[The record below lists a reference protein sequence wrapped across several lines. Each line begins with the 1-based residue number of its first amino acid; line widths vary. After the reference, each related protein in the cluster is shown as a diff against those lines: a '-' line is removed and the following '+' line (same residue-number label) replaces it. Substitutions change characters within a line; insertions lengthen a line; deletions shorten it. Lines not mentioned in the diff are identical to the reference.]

1 MSTEEKKNSQIS
13 QDSDSLWNP
22 SDEISASKII
32 KTYFKSGTPL
42 ELLGSGSKRL
52 IGNKLQCEK
61 SLSLSKLDGIIRYKP
76 EELYIKV
83 KACTPIKT
91 IEEKLKM
98 HKQCLAFDPV
108 DLGYIFKGE
117 SDQGTAAGCVATNFA
132 GSSRFKYGSVRDHL
146 LGFRGINGKGEIIK
160 SGGTVVKN
168 VTGYD
173 LSKLV
178 CGSYGTLVA
187 LTELT
192 FKVIPLQEDIN
203 TMVLYDLSIEAA
215 SEFLKNI
222 SQSSN
227 DITGAVCLPI
237 ANGAKNFETNTE
249 NVFKLNDLKSASSY
263 TAIRLE
269 GSQVS
274 IKEKIENIKK
284 ELNLFDVNMS
294 ILESYQ
300 SKLFWQKIKNL
311 EIFSNT
317 KNSVLRIVISP
328 SSLVKTIYY
337 LEKLTSQYFVDWGG
351 NLLWAEIK
359 NLSKENL
366 IVLKKFVSNADGY
379 ITLIKSGEGLNFYDQ
394 SFTTNKIHYNIS
406 QKIKESFDPKRI
418 LNPNKMYSG
427 I

>member
-1 MSTEEKKNSQIS
+1 MFKEEKKSSQTS
-13 QDSDSLWNP
+13 QDSDVLSSP
-22 SDEISASKII
+22 SDEIAASKII
-32 KTYFKSGTPL
+32 KAYFKSGTPL

-61 SLSLSKLDGIIRYKP
+61 TLSLSKLDGIIRYQP
-76 EELYIKV
+76 EESYIKV

-192 FKVIPLQEDIN
+192 FKVIPLQEDAN
-203 TMVLYDLSIEAA
+203 TIVLYDLSIESA
-215 SEFLKNI
+215 SEFLKNV

-227 DITGAVCLPI
+227 DVTGAVHLPI
-237 ANGAKNFETNTE
+237 TSGAKNFETNIE
-249 NVFKLNDLKSASSY
+249 NIFKLNDLKSASSY

-284 ELNLFDVNMS
+284 ELNLFESKMS
-294 ILESYQ
+294 VLESYQ

-317 KNSVLRIVISP
+317 KNSVLRIVVSP

-337 LEKLTSQYFVDWGG
+337 LEKLTSQCFVDWAG
-351 NLLWAEIK
+351 NLLWTEIK

-366 IVLKKFVSNADGY
+366 IVLKKFVSNSDGY

-394 SFTTNKIHYNIS
+394 AFTTNKIHYNIS

>member
-1 MSTEEKKNSQIS
+1 MFKEEMKSCQTSK
-13 QDSDSLWNP
+13 DSDVLSSP
-22 SDEISASKII
+22 SDEIAASKII
-32 KTYFKSGTPL
+32 KAYFKSGTPL

-61 SLSLSKLDGIIRYKP
+61 TLSLSKLDGIIRYQP
-76 EELYIKV
+76 EESYIKV

-192 FKVIPLQEDIN
+192 FKVIPLQEDLN
-203 TMVLYDLSIEAA
+203 TMVLYDLSIESA
-215 SEFLKNI
+215 SEFLKNV

-227 DITGAVCLPI
+227 DITGAVHLPI
-237 ANGAKNFETNTE
+237 TNRAKNFETNTE

-263 TAIRLE
+263 AAIRLE

-274 IKEKIENIKK
+274 IKEKIEMGHDIFNR
-284 ELNLFDVNMS
+284 
-294 ILESYQ
+294 
-300 SKLFWQKIKNL
+300 KIKYRK
-311 EIFSNT
+311 IQID
-317 KNSVLRIVISP
+317 NSFPKYIVEN
-328 SSLVKTIYY
+328 K
-337 LEKLTSQYFVDWGG
+337 EKY
-351 NLLWAEIK
+351 
-359 NLSKENL
+359 KEW
-366 IVLKKFVSNADGY
+366 IV
-379 ITLIKSGEGLNFYDQ
+379 
-394 SFTTNKIHYNIS
+394 
-406 QKIKESFDPKRI
+406 
-418 LNPNKMYSG
+418 
-427 I
+427 

>member
-1 MSTEEKKNSQIS
+1 MFKEEKKNSQTS
-13 QDSDSLWNP
+13 QDFDSFSNP
-22 SDEISASKII
+22 SDEIAVSKII
-32 KTYFKSGTPL
+32 KACFKSGIPL
-42 ELLGSGSKRL
+42 ELFGSGSKRL

-61 SLSLSKLDGIIRYKP
+61 TLSLSQLDGIIRYQP
-76 EELYIKV
+76 EELYVKV
-83 KACTPIKT
+83 KACTPIKI

-98 HKQCLAFDPV
+98 HKQCLAFDPI

-146 LGFRGINGKGEIIK
+146 LGFRGVNGKGEIIK

-192 FKVIPLQEDIN
+192 FKVIPLQEDVN
-203 TMVLYDLSIEAA
+203 TIVLYDLSIEAA
-215 SEFLKNI
+215 SEFLKNV

-227 DITGAVCLPI
+227 DITGAVHLPI
-237 ANGAKNFETNTE
+237 THGDKNFEINTE

-269 GSQVS
+269 GSPIS

-284 ELNLFDVNMS
+284 ELNLFDTSLSV
-294 ILESYQ
+294 LESYQ

-337 LEKLTSQYFVDWGG
+337 LEKLTSQCFVDWGG

-366 IVLKKFVSNADGY
+366 IVLKKFVSNSDGY

>member
-1 MSTEEKKNSQIS
+1 M
-13 QDSDSLWNP
+13 
-22 SDEISASKII
+22 
-32 KTYFKSGTPL
+32 
-42 ELLGSGSKRL
+42 
-52 IGNKLQCEK
+52 
-61 SLSLSKLDGIIRYKP
+61 
-76 EELYIKV
+76 
-83 KACTPIKT
+83 
-91 IEEKLKM
+91 
-98 HKQCLAFDPV
+98 AFDPI

-117 SDQGTAAGCVATNFA
+117 SDQGTAAGFVATNFA

-146 LGFRGINGKGEIIK
+146 LGFRGVNGKGEIIK
-160 SGGTVVKN
+160 YVGTVVKN

-192 FKVIPLQEDIN
+192 FKVIPSQEDIN

-215 SEFLKNI
+215 SEFLKNV

-227 DITGAVCLPI
+227 DITGAVHLPI
-237 ANGAKNFETNTE
+237 NNIAKNFEVNTE

-269 GSQVS
+269 GSQIS
-274 IKEKIENIKK
+274 IKEKMENIKK
-284 ELNLFDVNMS
+284 ELNLFDTNLSV
-294 ILESYQ
+294 LESYQ
-300 SKLFWQKIKNL
+300 SKLFWEKIKNL
-311 EIFSNT
+311 EIFLNT
-317 KNSVLRIVISP
+317 RNSVLRIIVSP
-328 SSLVKTIYY
+328 SNLVKIVYY
-337 LEKLTSQYFVDWGG
+337 LEKLTSQYFIDWGG
-351 NLLWAEIK
+351 NLLWAEVK

-366 IVLKKFVSNADGY
+366 IVLKKFVSNSDGY
-379 ITLIKSGEGLNFYDQ
+379 TTLIKSGEGLNFYDH

>member
-1 MSTEEKKNSQIS
+1 MFKEEKKNSQIS
-13 QDSDSLWNP
+13 QDSDSVWNP

-83 KACTPIKT
+83 KSCTPIKT
-91 IEEKLKM
+91 IEEKLKT
-98 HKQCLAFDPV
+98 HKQCLAFDPI

-192 FKVIPLQEDIN
+192 FKVTPLQEDIN

-227 DITGAVCLPI
+227 DITGAVYLPI

-263 TAIRLE
+263 AAIRLE

-284 ELNLFDVNMS
+284 ELNLFDANMS

-311 EIFSNT
+311 EIFSIT

-337 LEKLTSQYFVDWGG
+337 LGKLTSQYFVDWGG

-366 IVLKKFVSNADGY
+366 IVLKKFVSNSDGY
-379 ITLIKSGEGLNFYDQ
+379 TTLIKSGEGLNFYDH

>member
-1 MSTEEKKNSQIS
+1 MFKEEKKNSQIS

-42 ELLGSGSKRL
+42 ELIGSGSKRL

-284 ELNLFDVNMS
+284 ELNLFNVNMS

-394 SFTTNKIHYNIS
+394 SFTTNKIHYTIS

>member
-1 MSTEEKKNSQIS
+1 MFKEEKKNSQTS
-13 QDSDSLWNP
+13 QDFDSFLNP
-22 SDEISASKII
+22 SDETAVSKII
-32 KTYFKSGTPL
+32 KTCFKSATPL

-52 IGNKLQCEK
+52 IGNKFQCEK
-61 SLSLSKLDGIIRYKP
+61 TLSLSKLDGIIRYQP
-76 EELYIKV
+76 EELYVKV

-91 IEEKLKM
+91 IEEKLKT
-98 HKQCLAFDPV
+98 HKQCLAFDPI
-108 DLGYIFKGE
+108 DLGYIFKGK
-117 SDQGTAAGCVATNFA
+117 SDQGTAAGFVATNFA

-146 LGFRGINGKGEIIK
+146 LGFRGVNGKGEIIK

-192 FKVIPLQEDIN
+192 FKVMPLQEDIN

-215 SEFLKNI
+215 SEFLKNV

-227 DITGAVCLPI
+227 DITGAVHLPI
-237 ANGAKNFETNTE
+237 ANIPKNFEINTE
-249 NVFKLNDLKSASSY
+249 NVFKLNDLKPASSY
-263 TAIRLE
+263 TAIRLQ
-269 GSQVS
+269 GSQIS
-274 IKEKIENIKK
+274 IKEKMENIKK
-284 ELNLFDVNMS
+284 ELNLFDSNLS
-294 ILESYQ
+294 ILGSYQ
-300 SKLFWQKIKNL
+300 SKLFWEKIKNL

-317 KNSVLRIVISP
+317 RNSVLRIIVPP
-328 SSLVKTIYY
+328 SSLVKTVYY
-337 LEKLTSQYFVDWGG
+337 LEKLTSQYFIDWGG
-351 NLLWAEIK
+351 NLLWAEVK

-366 IVLKKFVSNADGY
+366 IVLKKFISNSNGY

-394 SFTTNKIHYNIS
+394 SFTTNKIHYNVS
-406 QKIKESFDPKRI
+406 QKIKESFDPKKI

>member
-1 MSTEEKKNSQIS
+1 MFKEEKKSSQIS
-13 QDSDSLWNP
+13 QDSDSLSNP
-22 SDEISASKII
+22 SDEIAASKII

-42 ELLGSGSKRL
+42 ELIGSGSKRS

-61 SLSLSKLDGIIRYKP
+61 TLSLSKLDGIIRYQP

-83 KACTPIKT
+83 KACTPIQI
-91 IEEKLKM
+91 IEEKLKT
-98 HKQCLAFDPV
+98 HKQCLAFDPI
-108 DLGYIFKGE
+108 DLGYIFKGV
-117 SDQGTAAGCVATNFA
+117 SDQGTAGGCAATNFA
-132 GSSRFKYGSVRDHL
+132 GSSRFKHGSVRDHL
-146 LGFRGINGKGEIIK
+146 LGFRGINGRGEIIK

-192 FKVIPLQEDIN
+192 FKVIPLQEDAF
-203 TMVLYDLSIEAA
+203 TMVLYDLSIESAA
-215 SEFLKNI
+215 EFLKNI

-227 DITGAVCLPI
+227 DITGAVHLPT
-237 ANGAKNFETNTE
+237 NNETKNFETNTE

-284 ELNLFDVNMS
+284 ELNLLDSNMS

-300 SKLFWQKIKNL
+300 SKLFWLKIKNL
-311 EIFSNT
+311 EIFSNA
-317 KNSVLRIVISP
+317 KNSILRIVVSP
-328 SSLVKTIYY
+328 SSLVKIIYY
-337 LEKLTSQYFVDWGG
+337 LQKLTSQYFVDWAG
-351 NLLWAEIK
+351 NLIWVEIK

-366 IVLKKFVSNADGY
+366 IVLRKFVSNFDGY
-379 ITLIKSGEGLNFYDQ
+379 ITLIKSGEGLNFFDQ
-394 SFTTNKIHYNIS
+394 SFTTSKIHYNIS

>member
-1 MSTEEKKNSQIS
+1 MFKEEKKNSQTS
-13 QDSDSLWNP
+13 QDFDSFSYP
-22 SDEISASKII
+22 SDETAVSKII
-32 KTYFKSGTPL
+32 KTCFKSATPL

-61 SLSLSKLDGIIRYKP
+61 TLSLSKLDGIIRYQL
-76 EELYIKV
+76 EESYVKV

-91 IEEKLKM
+91 IEAKLKT
-98 HKQCLAFDPV
+98 HKQCLAFDPI

-117 SDQGTAAGCVATNFA
+117 SDQGTAAGFVATNFA

-146 LGFRGINGKGEIIK
+146 LGFRGVNGKGEIIK

-215 SEFLKNI
+215 SEFLKNV

-227 DITGAVCLPI
+227 DITGAVHLPI
-237 ANGAKNFETNTE
+237 ANIPKNFEINTE
-249 NVFKLNDLKSASSY
+249 NVFKLNDLKPASSY
-263 TAIRLE
+263 TAIRLQ
-269 GSQVS
+269 GSQIS
-274 IKEKIENIKK
+274 IKEKMENIKK
-284 ELNLFDVNMS
+284 ELNLFDTNLSV
-294 ILESYQ
+294 LESYQ
-300 SKLFWQKIKNL
+300 SKLFWEKIKNL

-317 KNSVLRIVISP
+317 RNSVLRIIVSP
-328 SSLVKTIYY
+328 SNLVKTVYY
-337 LEKLTSQYFVDWGG
+337 LEKLTSQYFIDWAG
-351 NLLWAEIK
+351 NLLWAEVK

-366 IVLKKFVSNADGY
+366 IVLKKFISNSNGY
-379 ITLIKSGEGLNFYDQ
+379 ITLIKSGEGLDFYDQ
-394 SFTTNKIHYNIS
+394 SFTTNKIHYNVS